1 MFVNYCNFGSYQQHE
16 IQQKKELQIWL
27 RYTVWNGEI
36 MIFYNNNS
44 VRRNDF
50 FEKQF
55 RQENNEADTM
65 E

>member
-1 MFVNYCNFGSYQQHE
+1 MFVNYCNFGTYQQHE
-16 IQQKKELQIWL
+16 IQQKKELQIGFDTL
-27 RYTVWNGEI
+27 FGMEI

-55 RQENNEADTM
+55 RQENTEADTM